1 MIRRQPK
8 STRTDTLLPYTT
20 LFRSALRIRDILG
33 EARRKLPLR
42 DVVVGHALAVRIV
55 DIVDLG
61 MRADAPADDLAR
73 DAGAVVERIVDR
85 HLELAREVRRRNPA
99 KRQAAEQFPNSQP
112 TAAFGLLGTG
122 IEG

>member
-1 MIRRQPK
+1 MLRRPLR

-20 LFRSALRIRDILG
+20 LFRSPAIDAALRIRDILG

-73 DAGAVVERIVDR
+73 DAGAVVARIVDR
-85 HLELAREVRRRNPA
+85 PLELAREVRRQIGRA
-99 KRQAAEQFPNSQP
+99 HV
-112 TAAFGLLGTG
+112 
-122 IEG
+122 